1 MVRQLAARA
10 NRGPMPLF
18 ATTAVHATIR
28 AMAQRINKDLSIF
41 DTPAYS
47 ASEVARILNLPP
59 ATVKA
64 WCFGQSYRSTS
75 GERKHFQPVIEAA
88 SPKSRLLS
96 FVNLCELHVLSAIR
110 RHHKIALPKVRESVE
125 FVRSRLGAS
134 RPLVD
139 REFKTNGIDLFVEH
153 ATQLLNVSRQGQEA
167 LRGEFELALARI
179 ERDRAGSPIRLFPF
193 SRTSTPGSAQPRA
206 IVIDPHLS
214 FGRPVLSKAAI
225 PTDIIVGRFRAGDS
239 LTEMAKDYGVDEK
252 EIEEALRFEQRRA
265 A

>member
-1 MVRQLAARA
+1 
-10 NRGPMPLF
+10 
-18 ATTAVHATIR
+18 
-28 AMAQRINKDLSIF
+28 MAHRRNKDLSIF

-47 ASEVARILNLPP
+47 AGEVARILNLPP

-64 WCFGQSYRSTS
+64 WCFGQSYRAAS
-75 GERKHFQPVIEAA
+75 GERKHFQPVIQAA
-88 SPKSRLLS
+88 SPETRLLS

-125 FVRSRLGAS
+125 YVRSRLGAS
-134 RPLVD
+134 RPLID

-153 ATQLLNVSRQGQEA
+153 ASQLLNVSRQGQKA

-179 ERDRAGSPIRLFPF
+179 ERDRAGTPIRLFPF
-193 SRTSTPGSAQPRA
+193 SRTNVSSSEQPRA
-206 IVIDPHLS
+206 VVVDPRLS
-214 FGRPVLSKAAI
+214 FGRPVLSTAAI
-225 PTDIIVGRFRAGDS
+225 PTDVIVDRFRAGDS